1 MISTYS
7 VLDSTVVKYG
17 RKASLCLC
25 SCGKQFTARQSDLK
39 RGQVS
44 SCGCKLR
51 RHGLRKHMLY
61 SVWRGMMHR
70 CHIPTTEQYEDYGGR
85 GIFVCD
91 AWHDVRKFVED
102 IETEIG
108 VRPTGMQID
117 RVNNNKGYQP
127 GNVKWSTSKENC
139 RNTRRN
145 HLVTIGSETRCA
157 SEWAEVT
164 HIHVQTILWR
174 IRNGKTGIDII
185 TPAKKKR
192 HEHN

>member
-1 MISTYS
+1 
-7 VLDSTVVKYG
+7 
-17 RKASLCLC
+17 
-25 SCGKQFTARQSDLK
+25 
-39 RGQVS
+39 
-44 SCGCKLR
+44 
-51 RHGLRKHMLY
+51 
-61 SVWRGMMHR
+61 
-70 CHIPTTEQYEDYGGR
+70 
-85 GIFVCD
+85 
-91 AWHDVRKFVED
+91 
-102 IETEIG
+102 
-108 VRPTGMQID
+108 
-117 RVNNNKGYQP
+117 VNNNKGYQP